1 MVVSLTNYMKSVAES
16 EDPRKEILRWA
27 GNTKQIHLKGDRVLV
42 GTYARPSKTEG
53 GVYLSD
59 AVSVED
65 RWQGMVGLL
74 LACGPAAFKYDGS
87 YAYEGDPPK
96 IGSWCVYKP
105 ADGVEIAWRKM
116 SCRIIRSENILAT
129 LADPLLVF

>member
-1 MVVSLTNYMKSVAES
+1 MKSVAES

-27 GNTKQIHLKGDRVLV
+27 GNTKQIHLTGDRVLV

-59 AVSVED
+59 AVSIED
-65 RWQGMVGLL
+65 RWQGMVGLA
-74 LACGPAAFKYDGS
+74 LAFGPTAFKYCDGG
-87 YAYEGDPPK
+87 YKFEGDPPK
-96 IGSWCVYKP
+96 VGSWLVYKP

-129 LADPLLVF
+129 LTDPLLVF

>member
-1 MVVSLTNYMKSVAES
+1 MVVSLTNYMKAVAEA
-16 EDPRKEILRWA
+16 EDARKEILRWA
-27 GNTKQIHLKGDRVLV
+27 GNTKQIHLTGDRVLV

-53 GVYLSD
+53 GIYLSD
-59 AVSVED
+59 AVAIED

-87 YAYEGDPPK
+87 FAYEGDPPK
-96 IGSWCVYKP
+96 AGSWLVYKP
-105 ADGVEIAWRKM
+105 ADGVEIAWRKA

-129 LADPLLVF
+129 ITDPLLVF